1 MEKIDKYNEKVCFI
15 AGAGHS
21 GSTLL
26 GLILGSNP
34 ECFYAGEANKI
45 KFLGTSLGEEEN
57 RFCKICGNNCPIW
70 TNLKLPEDMHIYE
83 YLSAKT
89 NRSLIIDSTK
99 KISWIDQRIDEVSKT
114 SSKIFLIYLTRDGRA
129 VVNSRIRKYPNMEVS
144 QLIKDWIEQIKATNY
159 LFENFS
165 GNKIKIQYEEI
176 AEEPEKSIKKLSDF
190 LGISYDAKML
200 NYYEFEHH
208 PLGGNSGTQSLIAK
222 AQKDSIKNPH
232 VKLSD
237 RNQYYYENH
246 PLEIKLDLRWK
257 NEMSKDTLDLFQ
269 MMASELNYEFM
280 W

>member
-1 MEKIDKYNEKVCFI
+1 MGKIDKLNEKICFI

-26 GLILGSNP
+26 GLILGSNL

-45 KFLGTSLGEEEN
+45 KFLGTSLGDEEN
-57 RFCKICGNNCPIW
+57 RFCKICGKNCPIW
-70 TNLKLPEDMHIYE
+70 TNLKFSDETNIYE

-89 NRSLIIDSTK
+89 NKPLIIDSTK
-99 KISWIDQRIDEVSKT
+99 KTSWIEQRIDQMSKT
-114 SSKIFLIYLTRDGRA
+114 SSKIFLIYLIRDGRA
-129 VVNSRIRKYPNMEVS
+129 VVNSRIRKYPNMEAS
-144 QLIKDWIEQIKATNY
+144 QLIKDWIEQIKATNN
-159 LFENFS
+159 LFEHFT
-165 GNKIKIQYEEI
+165 GDKIKIHYERL
-176 AEEPEKSIKKLSDF
+176 AEEPEKIVKKLSNF
-190 LGISYDAKML
+190 LGISYNENML
-200 NYYEFEHH
+200 RYYEFEHH

-222 AQKDSIKNPH
+222 AQKDSIKNAY

-269 MMASELNYEFM
+269 NMAGELNYEFM